1 VLRLVHAIDVD
12 SQAISRAIAR
22 PMLVDKPTMVVV
34 VAAAAAAAVLEAANA
49 TSADALAILRA
60 TACVQL
66 DLEDILVVE
75 VDTTKVVA
83 AAVVVVVEVV
93 LLSASRVVALDT

>member
-22 PMLVDKPTMVVV
+22 PMLVDRPTIAV
-34 VAAAAAAAVLEAANA
+34 VAAAAAAALEAANA

-75 VDTTKVVA
+75 VDTTKVA
-83 AAVVVVVEVV
+83 AAAAVVVEVV